1 MNHDGKF
8 LNAAK
13 HADII
18 IDITINN
25 GFEKGTI
32 RVARAR
38 RA

>member
-1 MNHDGKF
+1 M
-8 LNAAK
+8 LQRQ